1 MGKGLMKEEM
11 PRKLKNRL
19 NRFIIISEIKVL
31 EIGTRKGKESGKVE
45 EAVNHQMVKIS
56 VILILIKVNLQ
67 RKEMVANIKIKVGK
81 RSSIRG
87 RFSATTTIIN
97 GDTLQMS
104 VEVAKEVR
112 EN

>member
-1 MGKGLMKEEM
+1 MRGKIVKKTQEQALQAQYNFKT
-11 PRKLKNRL
+11 
-19 NRFIIISEIKVL
+19 KVQL
-31 EIGTRKGKESGKVE
+31 ARTRKGKESGKVE

>member
-45 EAVNHQMVKIS
+45 
-56 VILILIKVNLQ
+56 
-67 RKEMVANIKIKVGK
+67 K
-81 RSSIRG
+81 R
-87 RFSATTTIIN
+87 
-97 GDTLQMS
+97 Q
-104 VEVAKEVR
+104 
-112 EN
+112 